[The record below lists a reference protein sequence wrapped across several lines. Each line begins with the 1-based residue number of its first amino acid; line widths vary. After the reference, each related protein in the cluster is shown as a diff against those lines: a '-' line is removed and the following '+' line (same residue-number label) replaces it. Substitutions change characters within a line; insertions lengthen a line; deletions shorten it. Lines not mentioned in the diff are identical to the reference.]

1 MRSAERWLLAM
12 AFATVLALP
21 LLWFELRPA
30 LGAGNPQPDLL
41 ALLAHEPA
49 GWRARQEVDKV
60 VDPRWS
66 PATQA
71 AYDTVVMRQFVRPAD
86 GAEVTL
92 LITWS
97 RDGRLRAGHDQEA
110 CYRAGGFAVSGIRT
124 ATLPADAAAGLDV
137 TSFTGERGDL
147 AEDVVYWR
155 VTGGRL
161 DAVQSDKG
169 ELKGKDILVQ
179 RLHRLRSMLSGE
191 VPDNV
196 MVRVSTRRPAHVP
209 PGQVNEAFV
218 QGLLQALGPSERA
231 TILGR

>member
-12 AFATVLALP
+12 AFAAVLALP

-30 LGAGNPQPDLL
+30 LGAGNPQPNLL
-41 ALLAHEPA
+41 AILAHEPA
-49 GWRARQEVDKV
+49 GWRARQVLSEV

-110 CYRAGGFAVSGIRT
+110 CYRAGGFAVSGMRT
-124 ATLPADAAAGLDV
+124 GTLPAGAAGLGV
-137 TSFTGERGDL
+137 TSFTGERGHF

-179 RLHRLRSMLSGE
+179 RWRRLRHMLSGN

-196 MVRVSTRRPAHVP
+196 MVRVSTRRPAHMP
-209 PGQVNEAFV
+209 PVQVNETFV
-218 QGLLQALGPSERA
+218 EGLLQSLGPSERQ

>member
-1 MRSAERWLLAM
+1 MRSAERWLLAIS
-12 AFATVLALP
+12 FAAVLALP

-30 LGAGNPQPDLL
+30 LGAGNPQPDLQ
-41 ALLAHEPA
+41 AILAHEPA
-49 GWRARQEVDKV
+49 GWRARQKLEEV

-71 AYDTVVMRQFVRPAD
+71 AYDTVVMRQFVRAD

-92 LITWS
+92 LVTWS
-97 RDGRLRAGHDQEA
+97 RDGRLRAGHDQEI
-110 CYRAGGFAVSGIRT
+110 CYRAGGFAVSRMRT
-124 ATLPADAAAGLDV
+124 ETLPAGAAGLGV
-137 TSFTGERGDL
+137 TSFTGERGNF

-161 DAVQSDKG
+161 DPVESDKG

-179 RLHRLRSMLSGE
+179 RLHRLRHMLSGD

-196 MVRVSTRRPAHVP
+196 MVRVSTRRPAHMP
-209 PGQVNEAFV
+209 PAQVNETFV
-218 QGLLQALGPSERA
+218 KGLLQALGPSERQ

>member
-12 AFATVLALP
+12 AFAAMLALP

-30 LGAGNPQPDLL
+30 LGAGNPQPNLL
-41 ALLAHEPA
+41 AILAHEPA

-110 CYRAGGFAVSGIRT
+110 CYRVGGFAVSGMRT
-124 ATLPADAAAGLDV
+124 GTLPAGAAGLGV

-161 DAVQSDKG
+161 DVVQSDKG

-179 RLHRLRSMLSGE
+179 RWRQLRHMLSVN

-196 MVRVSTRRPAHVP
+196 MVRVSTRRPAHAP
-209 PGQVNEAFV
+209 PGPANEAFV
-218 QGLLQALGPSERA
+218 QGLLQALGPAERE